1 MLSLKKI
8 YKSFQFGKTSSPI
21 LKDVNLM
28 LYPNQLTYLV
38 GESGSGKTTLLN
50 ILGGLDRQ
58 DEGDYLYYDTNLANL
73 SSNEWV
79 NFRRKKIGFIFQNFN
94 LIPHLTVLENVE
106 MGMIL
111 EDVSTAER
119 RQKATELLASVGLSE
134 KLSYLPN
141 QLSGGQK
148 QRVAIARSLANDPEI
163 ILADE
168 PTGAL
173 DSRNSTIIMELLKE
187 ISQKGK
193 IVLVV
198 THSKEHLNL
207 ADRIIQFKDGKV
219 ETNSKFQTEQTLLHQ
234 RDNLAI
240 FEKVKKISWLTTFK
254 LALRSLKNKKW
265 RTVLTAIATSIG
277 ILGITLIIALATG
290 INGKI
295 QGSITES
302 ENSSM
307 ISVSAPNGLI
317 QPELREELELLPEI
331 EVIYEYNMFNVSLES
346 TNGKKA
352 TITAENYLSDESTTF
367 NEAIELVEGDYPV
380 GENAI
385 IIPEKIAVEL
395 FGSAKAATNQPIN
408 VVSQLLANDVFETVK
423 FTGTIAGVTKN
434 SKQSFFESAFIS
446 NELSNYIMNANDQT
460 ANKALELRILP
471 KSNEEVDTIIDKVEE
486 LGFVAYEDGS
496 IGEGLTNI
504 VSSISLAI
512 GMLSGVSLIVSSI
525 MIGVVLYISVLERIR
540 EIGTLKAIGALE
552 IDIRRIFLS
561 EGFILGL
568 IGGILGILIAILTSS
583 LLSFVIVEIFDNEG
597 LYIFKFKV
605 LHIAGI
611 LLASS
616 ILGLVSSYIPAFKA
630 SRLQPVEALKYE

>member
-1 MLSLKKI
+1 MLSLKNI
-8 YKSFQFGKTSSPI
+8 YKSFKFGNSSSPV
-21 LKDVNLM
+21 LKDINLT

-38 GESGSGKTTLLN
+38 GESGSGKSTLLN

-58 DEGDYLYYDTNLANL
+58 DTGDYLYYDTNLANL
-73 SSNEWV
+73 SNNEWV

-106 MGMIL
+106 MGMVL
-111 EDVSTAER
+111 EDISPTER

-173 DSRNSTIIMELLKE
+173 DSKNSTIIMELLKE

-219 ETNSKFQTEQTLLHQ
+219 AENSSSQDEQTAHHQ
-234 RDNLAI
+234 TDNVPS

-265 RTVLTAIATSIG
+265 RTVLTAVATSIG

-290 INGKI
+290 INDKI
-295 QGSITES
+295 KGSVTES
-302 ENSSM
+302 EDFSM
-307 ISVSAPNGLI
+307 ISVSAPEGLL
-317 QPELREELELLPEI
+317 QPELREELERLPEI
-331 EVIYEYNMFNVSLES
+331 EAIHEYNMFNVSLEA
-346 TNGKKA
+346 TEGKKA
-352 TITAENYLSDESTTF
+352 TITAENYLGDDSSAF
-367 NEAIELVEGDYPV
+367 NGDIELIAGNYPID
-380 GENAI
+380 ENAI
-385 IIPEKIAVEL
+385 IIPEKIAVDL
-395 FGSAKAATNQPIN
+395 FGSASAATNQSVN
-408 VVSQLLANDVFETVK
+408 VVAQLLSIDVFETVK
-423 FTGTIAGVTKN
+423 FTGTIVGVTK
-434 SKQSFFESAFIS
+434 SGKSFFDSAFLS
-446 NELSNYIMNANDQT
+446 NKLSNYIMNANDQT
-460 ANKALELRILP
+460 TNKALELRVLP
-471 KSNEEVDTIIDKVEE
+471 KFNEEVDTIISKIEE
-486 LGFVAYEDGS
+486 LGFIAYEDGS

-525 MIGVVLYISVLERIR
+525 MIGVVLYISVLERMR

-552 IDIRRIFLS
+552 VDIRRIFLS

-568 IGGILGILIAILTSS
+568 IGGILGVIIAFLISN
-583 LLSFVIVEIFDNEG
+583 LLSFVIVEIFDNEE
-597 LYIFKFKV
+597 LYIFKFKI
-605 LHIAGI
+605 LHMAGI

-616 ILGLVSSYIPAFKA
+616 ILGLVSSYIPAFRA